1 MIGMA
6 RTRLTTTGI
15 KSPSRLILGGT
26 LIGLLTSGLMGCQA
40 VQKLGANVL
49 PSTPAEKPAV
59 KPMAGQSQAAQEMEA
74 KLKPTGKPGAKPG
87 AKPEKPAVKEAN
99 SDGEYYRSALDKA
112 DSARSI
118 SQSAQGPDDWPLV
131 VGRWQQAIDL
141 LKQVPK
147 SDPNHKYVGGK
158 LSEFKQGM
166 AIAQQK
172 AQGRQVQGELEP
184 AVYIDPPNDANK
196 PALKATSDIRTF
208 QARIKYRHS
217 RIPVI
222 DVVFNGK
229 QTFEMMVDTGASGTM
244 ITPEMATK
252 LGVKTEDSVGVMTPA
267 GRTSVDI
274 GYVNSITVGSST
286 VYRVPVTIGPVNLL
300 GHDFFGDCNIS
311 IRKNVV
317 EFEKCSG

>member
-1 MIGMA
+1 MTMA
-6 RTRLTTTGI
+6 RTRIPKPGI
-15 KSPSRLILGGT
+15 KPPSQLIW
-26 LIGLLTSGLMGCQA
+26 GLVGLMTSGLMGCQA
-40 VQKLGANVL
+40 VQKLGA
-49 PSTPAEKPAV
+49 PSTPAEKLAV
-59 KPMAGQSQAAQEMEA
+59 KPVAGQSQAAQDMEA
-74 KLKPTGKPGAKPG
+74 KLKPAAKPGAKPG
-87 AKPEKPAVKEAN
+87 AKPAATEAN

-131 VGRWQQAIDL
+131 VSRWKQAIEL
-141 LKQVPK
+141 LQQVPK

-158 LSEFKQGM
+158 LAEFKQGM

-172 AQGRQVQGELEP
+172 AQGRQVQGELEV
-184 AVYIDPPNDANK
+184 AIYADAPNNANK

-208 QARIKYRHS
+208 QARIKYRSS

-229 QTFEMMVDTGASGTM
+229 QTYEMMVDTGASGTM
-244 ITPEMATK
+244 ITQEMADK
-252 LGVKTEDSVGVMTPA
+252 LGVKAEDSVAIMTPA
-267 GRTSVDI
+267 GRSSADI

-286 VYRVPVTIGPVNLL
+286 VYKVPVTIGPVNLL
-300 GHDFFGDCNIS
+300 GHDFFGDCDIS
-311 IRKNVV
+311 IRKDVV